1 MALKGKKFHFIPS
14 GYMLLLLTKG
24 LEIWVLTCIK
34 QILIF
39 KKLRKHTKLHKVFHL
54 SVPQLQF

>member
-1 MALKGKKFHFIPS
+1 MELKGNTFHFIPS

-24 LEIWVLTCIK
+24 LEICVLTCIK
-34 QILIF
+34 QILI
-39 KKLRKHTKLHKVFHL
+39 KKIRINTKLHEVFHL